1 MKIKVN
7 FLFIPII
14 IIFFV
19 IPSKAWSQKKAEI
32 IKTRWAEKSIE
43 VNGILSDWKDSLDLY
58 NADTKLFYSIAND
71 HENIYLAVKNS
82 SEDNLTKILARGIS
96 FTVNFENTK
105 KVAPTVTFPVLDR
118 TPGKKQVEIEQ
129 PEAKEIQRRIISKI
143 KEIKVEGFKELV
155 DGGISLYNTY
165 GIKAA
170 MSFDEKNNMIQ
181 EIAIPLRLLGIE
193 SGSTELITYRIRIN
207 GFQGSASI
215 QQRDMN
221 DYDDLYGG
229 TYGDRFNRRSGRNY
243 NGMYGGMPRRNYLST
258 NTTNSTEFFIKSA
271 LAAKQN

>member
-1 MKIKVN
+1 MKIKFN
-7 FLFIPII
+7 LLFILII
-14 IIFFV
+14 IAVFV

-118 TPGKKQVEIEQ
+118 TPGKKQVETEQ

-165 GIKAA
+165 GIKAVL
-170 MSFDEKNNMIQ
+170 SLDEKNDMIQ

>member
-105 KVAPTVTFPVLDR
+105 KIAPTVTFPVLDR

-215 QQRDMN
+215 KQRDMN